1 MAVGST
7 AGGVAGGA
15 SGGGGVDNFLTMID
29 WKSFAERSSQSVN
42 GARTSPLSETGAP
55 VLFACARRGPGACDT
70 QWVAAEFRKRARSR
84 YRRYSRGV
92 QCRYRQSEDGRKR
105 STRRPDS
112 HYSPLHPH
120 RRPRTCNPSRAL
132 YTFAESTEED
142 FPPDYT
148 YFEVMTNRRK
158 AEPRTRT
165 RTRTPGE
172 FRRRSFLWA
181 SATFLDGLRPR
192 RSRLDRRICAQ
203 GAVSFC
209 STGGDRPTPYR
220 SLRLANPMQN
230 YESREVPIAGR
241 PLDNKHAKKD
251 C

>member
-42 GARTSPLSETGAP
+42 GARTSPLSEIGAP

-70 QWVAAEFRKRARSR
+70 QWVAAE
-84 YRRYSRGV
+84 
-92 QCRYRQSEDGRKR
+92 SESAPEAVTAATAAVSNADTDNPRTAANAALDVLTVITR
-105 STRRPDS
+105 HSTHIDA
-112 HYSPLHPH
+112 
-120 RRPRTCNPSRAL
+120 PRTCNPSRAL